1 MNKRE
6 TARRYTIFMFGQMFV
21 ALGVA
26 FTTKSALGTSPI
38 SSIPYSLSLILPA
51 LSLGAWTILFNYLL
65 IFFQVAILKRNCKI
79 FQIIL
84 QFFITLIFGYF
95 IDFWMLCLKPVNPH
109 LYIMKIITLLIGCL
123 VMSFGLYLQYIGNVV
138 MLPGDAFIRA
148 ISDTYR
154 KDFGKTRM
162 VSDITMSSIA
172 VILCIIFLGGLYGV
186 REGTLIAALLIGNLF
201 RLLIRRLTKLTAVL
215 IPEKEAAA

>member
-1 MNKRE
+1 MSKRE
-6 TARRYTIFMFGQMFV
+6 TARRYTIFLFGQMFV
-21 ALGVA
+21 APGVA

-51 LSLGAWTILFNYLL
+51 LSRGVWTIIFNYLL
-65 IFFQVAILKRNCKI
+65 IFFQIAILKRNCKKI
-79 FQIIL
+79 QILL

-95 IDFWMLCLKPVNPH
+95 IDFWMFCLKPVEPDM
-109 LYIMKIITLLIGCL
+109 YVMKIVTLLTGC
-123 VMSFGLYLQYIGNVV
+123 VIMAFGLYLQYIGNVV

-148 ISDTYR
+148 ISDTYH

-172 VILCIIFLGGLYGV
+172 VVLCITFLGGLYGI
-186 REGTLIAALLIGNLF
+186 REGTLIAALLIGNIF
-201 RLLIRRLTKLTAVL
+201 RFLIRKLARLTAVL
-215 IPEKEAAA
+215 IPEKEAAI